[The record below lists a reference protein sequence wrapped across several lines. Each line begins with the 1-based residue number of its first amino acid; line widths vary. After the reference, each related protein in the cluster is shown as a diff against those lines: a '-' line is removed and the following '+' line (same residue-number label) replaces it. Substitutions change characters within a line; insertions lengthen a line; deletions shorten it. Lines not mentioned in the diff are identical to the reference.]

1 MTVSHSQST
10 KVVPSDF
17 SSQSQFSFLLFYVDE
32 GWNLKDHARWE
43 QLFGELSW
51 PVIYQSEIYR
61 SHHASKRCTAKRLCS
76 LATTKFF
83 SGKITSKARKDKA
96 QVVSAERIQIMQ
108 VWCIYSEGSIIL
120 WFLQYLAITLITWL
134 EFFFVTILSLLMSFL
149 LFNVRW
155 HGPIYFWWMA
165 LN

>member
-1 MTVSHSQST
+1 MLAESSCSVNSVGLSFTNRRSIDRAMQVN
-10 KVVPSDF
+10 VVPR
-17 SSQSQFSFLLFYVDE
+17 
-32 GWNLKDHARWE
+32 KD
-43 QLFGELSW
+43 
-51 PVIYQSEIYR
+51 
-61 SHHASKRCTAKRLCS
+61 CS

-108 VWCIYSEGSIIL
+108 VWCIYSEVSIII